1 MSRQPAS
8 RAVPNPA
15 APFQLCSL
23 IGRIRAELVVRI
35 EQELIEHGFE
45 LSFSQYLALKKL
57 GAEGPMTAGELA
69 RAMRHNPGAFTRILD
84 KLEQLDYLRRVPD
97 STDRRTLRIELT
109 ESGRTLWK
117 RINACGERAAER
129 ALHDSSDKQRAQ
141 LHALLSRVLDNL
153 RAED

>member
-1 MSRQPAS
+1 MRKQPTKNVAD
-8 RAVPNPA
+8 PA

-57 GAEGPMTAGELA
+57 GVEGPMTAGELA

-84 KLEQLDYLRRVPD
+84 KLEQLDYLRRAPD
-97 STDRRTLRIELT
+97 PDDRRALRIELT
-109 ESGRTLWK
+109 ESGRALWK

-129 ALHDSSDKQRAQ
+129 ALHDSSVKQRAQ

-153 RAED
+153 RAEN